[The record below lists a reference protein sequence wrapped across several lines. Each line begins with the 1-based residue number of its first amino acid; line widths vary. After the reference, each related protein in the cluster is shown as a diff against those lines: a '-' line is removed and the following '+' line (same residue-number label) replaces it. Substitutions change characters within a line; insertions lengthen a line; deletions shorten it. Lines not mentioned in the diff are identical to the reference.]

1 MVSYSLVNLID
12 DDRTPT
18 ALRKSGHCIPFN
30 AEMDGFDF
38 LSRVGRHEIALVL
51 HSWTS
56 ETSPETK
63 NREPESFTHP
73 IHFWIH
79 LSLGPISPQLFNFLF
94 WSSQRSHPQYTWEW
108 PAESVARVQA
118 ANDVNRSKSQVSQI
132 DVRCIQIS
140 KCHKQVSQQ
149 IFGSP
154 ADYAWIFLADKLSWA
169 GMVTRGKAYLAG
181 CRMQLD
187 TQPAR
192 NENSKTRLL
201 PMSSTSSVL
210 SELPGC
216 HGWSRFPFPTDPL
229 KRNDRSD
236 RRGCERI
243 IMN

>member
-1 MVSYSLVNLID
+1 MNTFEF
-12 DDRTPT
+12 RP
-18 ALRKSGHCIPFN
+18 
-30 AEMDGFDF
+30 
-38 LSRVGRHEIALVL
+38 
-51 HSWTS
+51 
-56 ETSPETK
+56 
-63 NREPESFTHP
+63 
-73 IHFWIH
+73 H
-79 LSLGPISPQLFNFLF
+79 LSPTFQLFV

-192 NENSKTRLL
+192 NENSKPDFSRCHLL
-201 PMSSTSSVL
+201 LASFQNFQAATVDQ
-210 SELPGC
+210 G
-216 HGWSRFPFPTDPL
+216 FPFL
-229 KRNDRSD
+229 QILSSEMIGLIGEAVK
-236 RRGCERI
+236 G
-243 IMN
+243 